1 MTEHMSKYF
10 TRQEF
15 ENSQWAIRRGKDNV
29 MDEDTVKRARML
41 CRHVLDQ
48 LREHFNSPVI
58 VTSGF
63 RCEQVNTAVGG
74 SPSSQHKLGEA
85 ADIQVI
91 GHSAFEV
98 ADWLVEESDLDFD
111 QVIYEFDSWVH
122 VSYTRRYANRNQAL
136 TINKDGI
143 HKGLIC

>member
-1 MTEHMSKYF
+1 MTEHLSAHF

-15 ENSQWAIRRGKDNV
+15 ENSQWAIRRGKDNIMIKEELV
-29 MDEDTVKRARML
+29 NARIL
-41 CRHVLDQ
+41 CRNVLEP
-48 LREHFNSPVI
+48 LRKHFDSPVI

-63 RCEQVNTAVGG
+63 RCEEVNKAIGG
-74 SPSSQHKLGEA
+74 SPSSQHMIGEA

-91 GHSAFEV
+91 GHSAYEV
-98 ADWLVEESDLDFD
+98 ADWLVEESNLEFD